1 MAADPSSARA
11 AGPSG
16 AAVLQAPGALR
27 AAQAGAFLR
36 EAEGRLAGLPAGGS
50 LRLDLSALQGF
61 DSSAVAALV
70 ALARRAN
77 RAGAAV
83 TCLNVPPNL
92 RKLAAL
98 YGVDRI
104 LFGE

>member
-1 MAADPSSARA
+1 MATASPSGSSAPAA
-11 AGPSG
+11 AG
-16 AAVLQAPGALR
+16 ALQVPGALR

-36 EAEGRLAGLPAGGS
+36 EAEGQLAGLAAGGT
-50 LRLDLSALQGF
+50 LRLDLAALQGF
-61 DSSAVAALV
+61 DSSAVAALM

-77 RAGAAV
+77 RVGATV